1 MTFQSAVLCSGLSTE
16 NKPVLSELSIG
27 PNFRAPIKHSSM
39 DWEGAGGRR
48 MHLRKLK
55 DSYHCSQSIPSVSL
69 L

>member
-1 MTFQSAVLCSGLSTE
+1 MTFQSAVLCRGLSTE

-27 PNFRAPIKHSSM
+27 PNFRAPVKHSSR

-55 DSYHCSQSIPSVSL
+55 TSYHYSQSKPSVGL